1 MSYLGAAGRRLLL
14 LPIVA
19 AAYGWQDRVRGLP
32 GPRSAL
38 ALPLREPSHQ
48 AAVPLIGLVAVW
60 LAAFAI
66 AAYVVPVRVLAR
78 PLAALVRGVLT
89 VAVIVALQAVSIEL
103 VRQATMG
110 FAWNAALA
118 TATPYIAGV
127 CAAVA
132 TFVATPRRRAL
143 APVVEDGP
151 ATSQERS
158 SRLTAKASTGMP

>member
-1 MSYLGAAGRRLLL
+1 
-14 LPIVA
+14 
-19 AAYGWQDRVRGLP
+19 
-32 GPRSAL
+32 
-38 ALPLREPSHQ
+38 
-48 AAVPLIGLVAVW
+48 
-60 LAAFAI
+60 
-66 AAYVVPVRVLAR
+66 
-78 PLAALVRGVLT
+78 VRGVLT

-158 SRLTAKASTGMP
+158 SRLMAKASTGMP